1 MNLKIM
7 NNNEKGEILG
17 KLNKQFGITDIPGE
31 IVMRGKERMFL
42 FTGNFDKNQ
51 LRSLEEVTPIERV
64 GAYFAK
70 KVENIDEVRLS
81 IEGTQIFHDQI
92 KSNIFELSDSQVEQ
106 WMKGQEL
113 NIKTGKKGFLAMKYK
128 DNFLGTGKASEEKI
142 GNFIPKNRRL
152 KEKSN

>member
-1 MNLKIM
+1 M

-17 KLNKQFGITDIPGE
+17 KLNKQFGITNIPGK
-31 IVMRGKERMFL
+31 IIMRGKERMFL
-42 FTGNFDKNQ
+42 FTGNFDKDK
-51 LRSLEEVTPIERV
+51 LRALEEITPIERV

-70 KVENIDEVRLS
+70 RVENIDEVRLS
-81 IEGTQIFHDQI
+81 IEGTQIFADQI
-92 KSNIFELSDSQVEQ
+92 KNNIFELSDEEVEE
-106 WMKGQEL
+106 WMKGREL
-113 NIKTGKKGFLAMKYK
+113 QIKTGKKGFLIMKYK

>member
-7 NNNEKGEILG
+7 NKNEKIEILG

-70 KVENIDEVRLS
+70 RVENIDEVRLS
-81 IEGTQIFHDQI
+81 IEGTQIFSDQI
-92 KSNIFELSDSQVEQ
+92 NKNIFELSDDQVEQ

-113 NIKTGKKGFLAMKYK
+113 QIKTGKKGFLVMKYK
-128 DNFLGTGKASEEKI
+128 GNFLGTGKASEEKI

-152 KEKSN
+152 KEKN